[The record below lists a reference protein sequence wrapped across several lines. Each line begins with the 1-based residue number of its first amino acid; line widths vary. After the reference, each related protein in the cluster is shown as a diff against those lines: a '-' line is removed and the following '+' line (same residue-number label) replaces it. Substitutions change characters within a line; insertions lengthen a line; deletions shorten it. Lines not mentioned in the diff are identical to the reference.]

1 MGFFKR
7 TVDMVLYQMSSG
19 SEYIPKSSG
28 SESIPNDLGII
39 LGVINASS
47 A

>member
-1 MGFFKR
+1 MGFLKR

-19 SEYIPKSSG
+19 SEYIPKSSR

-39 LGVINASS
+39 LGVIKAYNA
-47 A
+47 